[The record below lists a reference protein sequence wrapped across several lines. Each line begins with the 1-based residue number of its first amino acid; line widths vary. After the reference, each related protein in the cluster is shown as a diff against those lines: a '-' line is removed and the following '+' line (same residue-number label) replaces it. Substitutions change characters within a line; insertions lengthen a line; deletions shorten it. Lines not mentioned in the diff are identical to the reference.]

1 MLALSLMQTMHKPLF
16 LAFAVLTSISAKDI
30 PVADAAAFAD
40 AAKTIDAGDTII
52 LQDGTWADARL
63 KIHAEGT
70 AKKPVTIKAQTPG
83 QVVFTG
89 DSRLSVGGA
98 HVVVDGLWF
107 QNPTGE
113 QVLELRLDSK
123 QLASDCRITHCAVTN
138 DTQLASKN
146 SAQFVSI
153 YGARNRVDHC
163 YIAGKTTQGT
173 TLVVWLSELAKDQG
187 QHQIDHNHFG
197 PRQKLGKNG
206 GETIRLGDS
215 KTSMQTAACIVE
227 HNLFEKCDGEAECI
241 SNKSCGNVYRFN
253 TFKGVSGTLTLRHGN
268 RCIVEN
274 NVFDGAGAKGAGG
287 VRVIGEHHI
296 VTGNHF
302 ENLTGDDGRSAL
314 SIMLGIPDSP
324 ANGYFQVKH
333 AEIRGNRFVNCEHNI
348 LIGISGDKKAT
359 LPPVE
364 THISDNSIDTSK
376 GEAFEI
382 QCAVDGV
389 FTQNNRDKKGDQPEK
404 FQAEPVGPA
413 WKK

>member
-1 MLALSLMQTMHKPLF
+1 MRLFFLSLTLALP
-16 LAFAVLTSISAKDI
+16 ISAKDI

-40 AAKTIDAGDTII
+40 AAKTVLAGDTLI

-63 KIHAEGT
+63 KIRAEGT
-70 AKKPVTIKAQTPG
+70 AEKPVTIKAQTPG
-83 QVVFTG
+83 KVVFTG

-138 DTQLASKN
+138 DTPLVSKN

-163 YIAGKTTQGT
+163 
-173 TLVVWLSELAKDQG
+173 
-187 QHQIDHNHFG
+187 DHNHFG
-197 PRQKLGKNG
+197 PRRKLGKNG

-215 KTSMQTAACIVE
+215 KTSMQTAACVVE

-241 SNKSCGNVYRFN
+241 SNKSCGNFYRFN

-324 ANGYFQVKH
+324 ANGYFQAKH
-333 AEIRGNRFVNCEHNI
+333 AEIRGNRFINCEHNI
-348 LIGISGDKKAT
+348 LIGMSGNKKAT

-364 THISDNSIDTSK
+364 TYISDNSIDTSK

-389 FTQNNRDKKGDQPEK
+389 FTQNNREKKGDQPEK
-404 FQAEPVGPA
+404 FQAEPVGPS